1 MVGGWKNRRIKKILF
16 SLLFVWLRVKKWRD
30 EKKISLN
37 KFTHILLLKNDAQL
51 KQKSDKQPKNNII
64 T

>member
-1 MVGGWKNRRIKKILF
+1 MVRGWKNRRIKKILF

-51 KQKSDKQPKNNII
+51 KQKSDK
-64 T
+64 